1 VLQGVRGAP
10 ATGQKQE
17 VMDMD
22 RDGAKER
29 AGGKAVAKG
38 EGKGEERKEKGQK
51 EQVRRTNSSRALKRH
66 LKYIVPQMRL
76 VIVREPGPV
85 PRVIKTPEC
94 LGPLMEP
101 LRHYSDYVPRLNMCH
116 SCRQDLLWLEERV
129 FCDT

>member
-1 VLQGVRGAP
+1 
-10 ATGQKQE
+10 
-17 VMDMD
+17 MD
-22 RDGAKER
+22 RNEAKEK
-29 AGGKAVAKG
+29 ALGKAEKAA
-38 EGKGEERKEKGQK
+38 GKREKG
-51 EQVRRTNSSRALKRH
+51 QVRRTNGSRALKQH
-66 LKYIVPQMRL
+66 LKYIVPQIRL
-76 VIVREPGPV
+76 VMVREPGPV